1 MKRHKYGA
9 KPTTVDG
16 IRFASQAEARRY
28 RELTLLLRAGK
39 ILWLQCQPS
48 FDLVVDD
55 AAKGRDVK
63 VGRYVADFRYTMP
76 NGVMVVEDVKGV
88 RTPIYRLKK
97 KMVEALYGITVV
109 EISA

>member
-1 MKRHKYGA
+1 MQHHGDTRQ
-9 KPTTVDG
+9 V
-16 IRFASQAEARRY
+16 
-28 RELTLLLRAGK
+28 
-39 ILWLQCQPS
+39 QCQPS